1 MIGGRQRIF
10 VAPRGEWSAPCLQRA
25 VVQLAEAHDYGQD
38 GEVEPWQYAVE
49 IESLFAVGATESD
62 LRWLVEGGYV
72 EHAREVTGP
81 RDLSRRFMASRGSK
95 FSKRACFVL
104 TEAGLRLT
112 CATTPEQ
119 MPLRRA
125 A

>member
-1 MIGGRQRIF
+1 MIGARQRSF
-10 VAPRGEWSAPCLQRA
+10 VAPRGEWVAPDLGRA
-25 VVQLAEAHDYGQD
+25 VVQLAEAHDYAQD
-38 GEVEPWQYAVE
+38 GAVEPWQYAVE
-49 IESLFAVGATESD
+49 IDSLFAVGATERD
-62 LRWLVEGGYV
+62 LRWLLEGGYV

-81 RDLSRRFMASRGSK
+81 KDLSRRFVPSRGSK

-112 CATTPEQ
+112 CVTAPVQ

>member
-1 MIGGRQRIF
+1 MHRMGRLNRGNMLWRLI
-10 VAPRGEWSAPCLQRA
+10 VSSPWEPRNSN
-25 VVQLAEAHDYGQD
+25 
-38 GEVEPWQYAVE
+38 
-49 IESLFAVGATESD
+49 
-62 LRWLVEGGYV
+62 LRWLLEGGYV

-81 RDLSRRFMASRGSK
+81 KDLSPRFVPSRGSK

-112 CATTPEQ
+112 CVTAPVQ